1 MRQRIGASFDPQ
13 TIELLRRIV
22 AEAEG
27 TLPKYLRSSEMRVEL
42 ATRVLNA
49 AAKGERDPVRLREH
63 ALNAPFD

>member
-13 TIELLRRIV
+13 TTELLRRIV

-27 TLPKYLRSSEMRVEL
+27 TLPQHPRSSEMRVEL

-49 AAKGERDPVRLREH
+49 AAKGERDPVRLRDH
-63 ALNAPFD
+63 ALKAPSD